1 MFSRGQKILFGLYS
15 TRIDGIVL
23 KSDKEV
29 KSSMQTRVCVPGGLS
44 GRGLKFT
51 KIQYMEEAHVLCN
64 S

>member
-1 MFSRGQKILFGLYS
+1 MFSRGQKILFGLYN

-29 KSSMQTRVCVPGGLS
+29 KSPRVCVPDGLS

-51 KIQYMEEAHVLCN
+51 KIQ
-64 S
+64 

>member
-1 MFSRGQKILFGLYS
+1 MFSRGRKILFGLYN

-29 KSSMQTRVCVPGGLS
+29 KSPRVCVPDGLS

-64 S
+64 L